1 MLLMIGSLTACGGS
15 GGGGDAAN
23 NAPSSGNAAAASPT
37 SPNEPP
43 PTAAQI
49 AAALDA
55 ANEYLSADHFT
66 EAELILLKL
75 IERAPKNLSAQEMLG
90 QLRLRQGLAAQ
101 EAGQTAVAE
110 RYFQQADEAYRR
122 IVELDPTNAGLRQS
136 AGEIALLAG
145 RSARALELF
154 REAETLDPEN
164 PKHPLYAAQ
173 MLTQMERYDEAR
185 IAIER
190 VITLDFDEPYA
201 YATLAAIELEEGNF
215 DLALE
220 AIREARLISPQELGF
235 RVVEAKVLRRSGQPE
250 AALALLVPLKG
261 ELATEEMVVHERAAS
276 HTALGQHTAAAAV
289 WAARCRAV
297 PGEWRSALRAAESYL
312 AAGDRMT
319 AMTYVELAALI
330 APHERE
336 VKVVE
341 EKVRQA
347 GEASG

>member
-1 MLLMIGSLTACGGS
+1 MIGALTACGGNGGDQAANEATS
-15 GGGGDAAN
+15 GG
-23 NAPSSGNAAAASPT
+23 SAAAPARAT
-37 SPNEPP
+37 SKEPP

-49 AAALDA
+49 SAALDA

-66 EAELILLKL
+66 EAELIVLKL
-75 IERAPKNLSAQEMLG
+75 IERAPDNLSAQEMLG
-90 QLRLRQGLAAQ
+90 QLRVRQGIAAQ
-101 EAGQTAVAE
+101 EAGQREIAA
-110 RYFQQADEAYRR
+110 RFFQQADEAYRR
-122 IVELDPTNAGLRQS
+122 IVEMDPTNAGLRQS

-145 RSARALELF
+145 RSERALELF
-154 REAETLDPEN
+154 REAESLDPEN

-173 MLTQMERYDEAR
+173 MLTQMKRYDEAR
-185 IAIER
+185 LAIER

-235 RVVEAKVLRRSGQPE
+235 RVIEAKVLRRSGQPE

-261 ELATEEMVVHERAAS
+261 ELATDETVVHELAAS

-312 AAGDRMT
+312 AAGDRLT
-319 AMTYVELAALI
+319 AMSYVELAQLI
-330 APHERE
+330 APGERE
-336 VKVVE
+336 VKDVE
-341 EKVRQA
+341 AKVRQA
-347 GEASG
+347 GDASG